1 MATENTRSD
10 GDSCYF
16 CGEKEGIEQHHIL
29 PQRFDGSERESNV
42 VDLCHDC
49 HWKLERLYNKDF
61 WDAVGV
67 EDPRS
72 TKETHL
78 TCDYHKCLN
87 QAVGDFR
94 TTAGTLT
101 YRCEEHKPSNSVE
114 NSELRSINGA
124 DQEFINK
131 TISQLELICQHQ
143 KHMIPYQPNKDI
155 SDGREWEKLDH
166 DVALVHDS
174 SHTFKVQR
182 EDGEWSVSY
191 EGYREPD

>member
-1 MATENTRSD
+1 MTTEDPQSD
-10 GDSCYF
+10 EDSCYF
-16 CGEKEGIEQHHIL
+16 CGEKESIEEHHIL
-29 PQRFDGSERESNV
+29 PQRFDGSERRSNV

-78 TCDYHKCLN
+78 TCEHHGCLN

-94 TTAGTLT
+94 TTAGTVT
-101 YRCEEHKPSNSVE
+101 YRCEEHKPSNSNE
-114 NSELRSINGA
+114 NSELRSVNGV
-124 DQEFINK
+124 DQEFVDK
-131 TISQLELICQHQ
+131 TISQLELSCQQ
-143 KHMIPYQPNKDI
+143 LKYGLSRPNEKF
-155 SDGREWEKLDH
+155 SDGRDWELIDY
-166 DVALVHDS
+166 DVALVHDNR
-174 SHTFKVQR
+174 HTFKVKR

-191 EGYREPD
+191 EGYRKPD